1 MSEML
6 LGWPNGVLG
15 MIFASLAGLMIGY
28 RTWRES
34 PWDLHD
40 EHGYREPARISFS
53 VIAPSLTLLLTLS
66 ALMLGVGALDRTIWP
81 PYALTGDFLG
91 LLALVV
97 ATVHILRGAKP
108 EYKSQE

>member
-1 MSEML
+1 MSEVL

-15 MIFASLAGLMIGY
+15 MVFGTLAGLLLGY

-40 EHGYREPARISFS
+40 EHGYREPAKISFA
-53 VIAPSLTLLLTLS
+53 VIAPSLTLLLTLL
-66 ALMLGVGALDRTIWP
+66 ALMLGVGALDKGIWP

-91 LLALVV
+91 LLALVIAV
-97 ATVHILRGAKP
+97 THLVRRVDP
-108 EYKSQE
+108 EYKWRE

>member
-1 MSEML
+1 MSDML

-15 MIFASLAGLMIGY
+15 MVFGSLAGLMLGY

-40 EHGYREPARISFS
+40 EHGYREPAKITFS
-53 VIAPSLTLLLTLS
+53 VVAPSLTLLLTLL
-66 ALMLGVGALDRTIWP
+66 ALMLGVGALDASIWP

-91 LLALVV
+91 LLALVIA
-97 ATVHILRGAKP
+97 ATHVLRGAKP
-108 EYKSQE
+108 EYRPQE